1 MSLYI
6 GSDPGGRGSAASRMG
21 ASLRAGARVTAGFLS
36 VFIVVGAP
44 VIYGLGSIVR
54 AVPWAGAVTG
64 VAITIVGLIILSGRH
79 VGLNLHAGPLARSGT
94 GEPSMYVFGVA
105 YAVASLGCTLPVFL
119 SVVGASLAVRGP
131 GAATAVLAAYGAGM
145 SAVMMTLAL
154 VAGGV
159 RDRLVQTM
167 RRALPRMQ
175 RISGALLLVAGL
187 YLSYYWLRILF
198 GPIAT
203 LADDPIVGTVQRF
216 TSRIERV
223 AIANGGTILI
233 VSVTLI
239 VAVGGYIAWHLWRSK
254 DPEMDASRSSTG
266 AS

>member
-1 MSLYI
+1 
-6 GSDPGGRGSAASRMG
+6 
-21 ASLRAGARVTAGFLS
+21 
-36 VFIVVGAP
+36 
-44 VIYGLGSIVR
+44 
-54 AVPWAGAVTG
+54 
-64 VAITIVGLIILSGRH
+64 
-79 VGLNLHAGPLARSGT
+79 
-94 GEPSMYVFGVA
+94 
-105 YAVASLGCTLPVFL
+105 
-119 SVVGASLAVRGP
+119 
-131 GAATAVLAAYGAGM
+131 M

-159 RDRLVQTM
+159 RDRLVKTL

-175 RISGALLLVAGL
+175 RISGALLLAAGL

-233 VSVTLI
+233 VSVTVI
-239 VAVGGYIAWHLWRSK
+239 VAVGGYIAWHLWHPLREAQKETSN
-254 DPEMDASRSSTG
+254 
-266 AS
+266 